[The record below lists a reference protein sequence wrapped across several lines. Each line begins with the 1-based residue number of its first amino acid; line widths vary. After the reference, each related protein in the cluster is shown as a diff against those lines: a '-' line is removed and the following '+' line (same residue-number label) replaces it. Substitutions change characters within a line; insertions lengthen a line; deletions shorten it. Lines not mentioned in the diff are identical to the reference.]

1 MSFAVLL
8 GLNLIVWTV
17 FYLVFR
23 AQLRKS
29 MGSAELLKEIRIEID
44 QLVKELNLTAER
56 NIGVLEERLGRLDVL
71 LKKADQRLTL
81 LAKEDDKRSTPL
93 IYTRPK
99 TVVPEKPEF
108 EKETGPLG
116 VALVTQKGSAREEL
130 HVVPP
135 AGSQE
140 TPAEPSEQTLR
151 QRVLNLRAQG
161 FSAEEIAQQTQAALA
176 EVELILSLYPLRA

>member
-1 MSFAVLL
+1 MSFVVLL

-17 FYLVFR
+17 FYLFFR

-29 MGSAELLKEIRIEID
+29 MGSAELLKEIRIEVD

-56 NIGVLEERLGRLDVL
+56 NIGVLEERLGRLDIL

-81 LAKEDDKRSTPL
+81 LAKEEDKRANPL
-93 IYTRPK
+93 VYTRPK
-99 TVVPEKPEF
+99 PVVPVPTKTEV
-108 EKETGPLG
+108 ETEPMLPG
-116 VALVTQKGSAREEL
+116 VASSFQKSASTEKL
-130 HVVPP
+130 ALKPSPVPP
-135 AGSQE
+135 K
-140 TPAEPSEQTLR
+140 AEPPEQNLR

-161 FSAEEIAQQTQAALA
+161 LSAEEIAQQTQAALA